1 VEAFWQLSGNVK
13 GVGAFMA
20 ALPVLGGFKILKDV
34 VRISIISSPEDKGF
48 PVRLFSAINRE
59 KINLPY
65 LTSVYFDN
73 TWGLNVIVE
82 GSHEERTL
90 RLIQSTFGKGFQA
103 SPARSAVLSLFPH
116 KNNPA
121 VAGTLVETLASHGV
135 AWEALASSPSAVSV
149 VLEER
154 LVERASDALFGP
166 FDFSAYRTPSDWKLA
181 QKGKEMLYKEVV
193 ASYQEKRPKVY
204 GLNYRDSQNLF
215 IVEVDRKGI
224 ASFGRAL
231 KSAASRGFNLSFL
244 ASSPDNH
251 GKVNI
256 FFCLPKPGN
265 GVYQDSMR
273 ELARDKRIANVCS
286 AAMFSM
292 TGPHFGDRYGIASE
306 LLNTLNKAGI
316 ELTALTCTIASVRG
330 VVDPHQ
336 IQSAIKAIKSCF
348 EVPAVIKRD

>member
-1 VEAFWQLSGNVK
+1 
-13 GVGAFMA
+13 MA

-34 VRISIISSPEDKGF
+34 VRISIVSSPEDKGF
-48 PVRLFSAINRE
+48 PARLFSAITSE

-65 LTSVYFDN
+65 LTSVYCDN
-73 TWGLNVIVE
+73 SWGLNVIVE
-82 GSHEERTL
+82 GSDEERTL
-90 RLIQSTFGKGFQA
+90 RLIKSTFGKIFQA
-103 SPARSAVLSLFPH
+103 SPTRSAVLSLFPH
-116 KNNPA
+116 RNNPA
-121 VAGTLVETLASHGV
+121 IAGALVETLALHGV
-135 AWEALASSPSAVSV
+135 EWEALANSPSAVSV
-149 VLEER
+149 VLEEKS
-154 LVERASDALFGP
+154 VDRASDALFGP
-166 FDFSAYRTPSDWKLA
+166 FNFSAYRTPSDWKLA
-181 QKGKEMLYKEVV
+181 QKGKEKLYKEVV

-231 KSAASRGFNLSFL
+231 KSAASLGFNLSFL

-251 GKVNI
+251 GKLNI
-256 FFCLPKPGN
+256 FLCVPKPGN
-265 GVYQDSMR
+265 GIYLDSMP
-273 ELARDKRIANVCS
+273 ELATDNRIASVCS

-330 VVDPHQ
+330 VVHTHQ
-336 IQSAIKAIKSCF
+336 IESAIEAIKSCF
-348 EVPAVIKRD
+348 EVPTVVKKD

>member
-1 VEAFWQLSGNVK
+1 
-13 GVGAFMA
+13 MA

-48 PVRLFSAINRE
+48 PIRLFSAITRE
-59 KINLPY
+59 KVNLPY
-65 LTSVYFDN
+65 LTSVYYDN
-73 TWGLNVIVE
+73 SWGLNVIVE
-82 GSHEERTL
+82 GLDEERTL
-90 RLIQSTFGKGFQA
+90 GLIQSTFGEIFQV
-103 SPARSAVLSLFPH
+103 SPRNAILSLFPH

-121 VAGTLVETLASHGV
+121 IAGALVETLAEHGV
-135 AWEALASSPSAVSV
+135 EWEALANSPSAVSV
-149 VLEER
+149 VLEEKF
-154 LVERASDALFGP
+154 VDRASDALFGP
-166 FDFSAYRTPSDWKLA
+166 FSFSAYRTPSDWKLA
-181 QKGKEMLYKEVV
+181 QKGKEELYKEVV

-256 FFCLPKPGN
+256 FFCLPKSGK
-265 GVYQDSMR
+265 GIYQDSMR
-273 ELARDKRIANVCS
+273 ELARDIQIASVYS

-306 LLNTLNKAGI
+306 LFNTLNKEGI
-316 ELTALTCTIASVRG
+316 DLVAMTCTIASVRG
-330 VVDPHQ
+330 VVHTHQ
-336 IQSAIKAIKSCF
+336 IESAIQAIKSCF
-348 EVPAVIKRD
+348 EVPAVIKKD